1 MPAFGFQGC
10 GACVP
15 FHQPDFSAA
24 LLSRRKAR
32 LSPRNP
38 RRLGYSVINRMSTEE
53 TRPIEILLVEDS
65 PSDTDLTLE
74 ALKDFKVRN
83 HVSVVED
90 GVLAMQFLRR
100 QGRYAQVPRPDLI
113 MLDLNLP
120 RKDGREVLAD
130 LKADDDLKTIPIVVL
145 TTSRAEQDILRA
157 YQLNANCYINK
168 PVDFNQFLE
177 VVRSIESFWLFV
189 VTLPPAPKAGGG

>member
-1 MPAFGFQGC
+1 M
-10 GACVP
+10 
-15 FHQPDFSAA
+15 
-24 LLSRRKAR
+24 
-32 LSPRNP
+32 
-38 RRLGYSVINRMSTEE
+38 NRDE
-53 TRPIEILLVEDS
+53 THPIEILLVEDS
-65 PSDTDLTLE
+65 PSDTDLTVE

-83 HVSVVED
+83 HVSIVED

-100 QGRYAQVPRPDLI
+100 QGPYAQAPRPDLI

-120 RKDGREVLAD
+120 RKDGREVLAEI
-130 LKADDDLKTIPIVVL
+130 KADDSLKTIPIVVL

-157 YQLNANCYINK
+157 YQLSANCYINK